1 MHYNLNDIPD
11 AVIELSEDIYACEER
26 FQDFLLEQGIRDT
39 RYVTQ
44 AKWDQT
50 IRVLEEMKERRE
62 EEEEY

>member
-1 MHYNLNDIPD
+1 MHYNLNDIPNE
-11 AVIELSEDIYACEER
+11 VIWLSEEIHACEER

-50 IRVLEEMKERRE
+50 IKVMEEMKARLGED
-62 EEEEY
+62 EY